1 MDSLH
6 IHARRD
12 AHKSDLMRVFVN
24 YLPNNINK
32 EGLAVEF
39 LKSDISIRKASIHP
53 AWNKSYFWA
62 DIVVAATDY
71 AKALGMDNKLIFGT
85 AIRVKPFSSRSKYQK
100 SPQNMPHGQ
109 EMRFTADLNGVEW
122 SVVQLFR
129 ILQRQGQ
136 ICAAMIRPMRL
147 FVNNLPN
154 NINNEALA
162 VEFLKYDI
170 VILSASIQPAW
181 NKDYCWA
188 DLAVAETDYNKAL
201 EIGNRLFWG
210 RSITVKPFT
219 PKGKVPQSICPGQ
232 GMRFTVDLNSREW
245 SVLQLFRILQSQGV
259 AA

>member
-24 YLPNNINK
+24 YLPNTINK
-32 EGLAVEF
+32 EGLAIEF
-39 LKSDISIRKASIHP
+39 LKSGISIRNASIHP

-85 AIRVKPFSSRSKYQK
+85 AIGVKPFSSRSKYQK
-100 SPQNMPHGQ
+100 SPQNMPHGK
-109 EMRFTADLNGVEW
+109 EMRFTADLSGVEW

-136 ICAAMIRPMRL
+136 ICAALIRPMRL

-188 DLAVAETDYNKAL
+188 DLARWKWVT
-201 EIGNRLFWG
+201 GCSGG
-210 RSITVKPFT
+210 RSITVKTFHS
-219 PKGKVPQSICPGQ
+219 KGKVPQSICPGQ

-245 SVLQLFRILQSQGV
+245 SIVQLFRILQSQGV

>member
-1 MDSLH
+1 
-6 IHARRD
+6 
-12 AHKSDLMRVFVN
+12 
-24 YLPNNINK
+24 
-32 EGLAVEF
+32 
-39 LKSDISIRKASIHP
+39 
-53 AWNKSYFWA
+53 
-62 DIVVAATDY
+62 
-71 AKALGMDNKLIFGT
+71 
-85 AIRVKPFSSRSKYQK
+85 
-100 SPQNMPHGQ
+100 
-109 EMRFTADLNGVEW
+109 
-122 SVVQLFR
+122 
-129 ILQRQGQ
+129 
-136 ICAAMIRPMRL
+136 MRL

-201 EIGNRLFWG
+201 EMGNRLFWG

>member
-39 LKSDISIRKASIHP
+39 LKSGISIRNASIHP

-85 AIRVKPFSSRSKYQK
+85 AIGVKPFSSRSKYQK

-109 EMRFTADLNGVEW
+109 EMRFTADISGVEW

-147 FVNNLPN
+147 F
-154 NINNEALA
+154 ALA

-188 DLAVAETDYNKAL
+188 DLAVAETDYKKAL
-201 EIGNRLFWG
+201 EMGNRLFGG

-245 SVLQLFRILQSQGV
+245 SIVQLFRVLQSQGV